1 MFERVREELI
11 DYQKKA
17 RESND
22 PNIYKKAKEGIFVSF
37 LDNIRNF
44 QFTDKFL
51 KIPQHRYHI
60 VMGLISVGKSSL
72 LTNVTGIKLKNG
84 AG

>member
-1 MFERVREELI
+1 M
-11 DYQKKA
+11 
-17 RESND
+17 
-22 PNIYKKAKEGIFVSF
+22 YKKAKEGIFVSF

-44 QFTDKFL
+44 KFTDKIQ
-51 KIPQHRYHI
+51 KTPQHRYHI

-72 LTNVTGIKLKNG
+72 LKNVTGIKLKKG